1 MIRPLVATL
10 SALVACPAVL
20 ADEPEKEETSTPL
33 TPLEVEPDP
42 WLGEEE
48 PLLSGPRLQE
58 AAQERTL
65 VRFEFSGNLRRLDR
79 TPEEAALNA
88 LNLPAG
94 ARDEVDEIVLTDQ
107 TALDECVRADI
118 GILAL
123 LQNARQAGNKPEAAA
138 LVAQLADRLD
148 GAVGPMRSRDRLAR
162 ALPETERREF
172 QRMIDEYWRAVVLDE
187 MQQAANRKEK
197 MTLAQARVRIT
208 LNAASN
214 EIRRAFERR
223 CSPRENILE
232 QLVEALSP
240 SAAQNEKVRKPIE
253 AVAERTKSKPNSRDL
268 FELSVRVVPALDASQ
283 RLTWSRF
290 LLGVSPVEP
299 DSVKSAG

>member
-1 MIRPLVATL
+1 M
-10 SALVACPAVL
+10 SA
-20 ADEPEKEETSTPL
+20 S
-33 TPLEVEPDP
+33 
-42 WLGEEE
+42 
-48 PLLSGPRLQE
+48 
-58 AAQERTL
+58 
-65 VRFEFSGNLRRLDR
+65 
-79 TPEEAALNA
+79 
-88 LNLPAG
+88 
-94 ARDEVDEIVLTDQ
+94 DQ